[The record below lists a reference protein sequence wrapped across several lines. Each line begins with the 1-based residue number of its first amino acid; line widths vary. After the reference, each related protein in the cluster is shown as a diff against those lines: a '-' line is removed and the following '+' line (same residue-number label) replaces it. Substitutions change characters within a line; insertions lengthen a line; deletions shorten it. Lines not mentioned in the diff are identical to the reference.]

1 MQSLGKDAPPAMVA
15 AVMRNPDAMFIRT
28 LNFMSRDHRN
38 FGQVEQMFKAMQ
50 KKHRADRAAAQ
61 QQANLVEQHKLI
73 QTRDGRVPK
82 MQDIA
87 MWPAISGRKT
97 TGTLEA
103 HTNGERRK
111 GGALWREV
119 S

>member
-1 MQSLGKDAPPAMVA
+1 MAA
-15 AVMRNPDAMFIRT
+15 AVLRNPDALFIRT
-28 LNFMSRDHRN
+28 LNFMSRDPRN

-97 TGTLEA
+97 IGTLEA
-103 HTNGERRK
+103 HTNGEVALFPIILDSK
-111 GGALWREV
+111 GIEEV
-119 S
+119 FGL